1 MHLVACGIGI
11 AVALYRGDPSE
22 ETEPPHRRYRAMA
35 EHDTHTV
42 AQIIA
47 QCRRDIEAAWT
58 QVQAARDVLRRSRP
72 LQERWKEQL
81 AAPAVPRTCHLS

>member
-1 MHLVACGIGI
+1 
-11 AVALYRGDPSE
+11 
-22 ETEPPHRRYRAMA
+22 MA
-35 EHDTHTV
+35 EQDTHTV

-58 QVQAARDVLRRSRP
+58 HVQAAKDVLRRSRP

-81 AAPAVPRTCHLS
+81 AAPPVVAPPSVPHVRSEGFVMIPRAPKVHRSRPRLASVR